1 MDLSDGPAFE
11 CWPGSH
17 QDEIFVEL
25 QKTEGEVQRV
35 MLGMRIRM
43 VSHFLP
49 FLHLRTLD
57 AAPDSSLHSAVVRWH
72 PPGLCDSPNGS
83 FRVLQDAGRGWL
95 QGKGMKRQRV
105 PISAWPAP
113 WILDLMFNMNLVDLI
128 APCCI
133 LHPMNKVNG
142 AG

>member
-1 MDLSDGPAFE
+1 MSGLVALNDMDVSDGPAFE

-35 MLGMRIRM
+35 FFFSGCASEWFPTYGVLTE
-43 VSHFLP
+43 SP
-49 FLHLRTLD
+49 FCIFVRCCFRFMALR
-57 AAPDSSLHSAVVRWH
+57 SAVVQWH
-72 PPGLCDSPNGS
+72 PLGLCDSPNGS

-105 PISAWPAP
+105 PISAWPAH
-113 WILDLMFNMNLVDLI
+113 LDLESHVSCSI
-128 APCCI
+128 
-133 LHPMNKVNG
+133 
-142 AG
+142 